1 MRSGPDGASGSRPS
15 HAEAWA
21 VGSLRSAVYSRP
33 MTTRFRPSPTRR
45 AAAPRHSEPRP
56 GATSGGGRRPSPRRR
71 PAPAAPAAGAAGG
84 QIEVE
89 AARFDTLEPPRVTW
103 REEPGPPL
111 AAEGTDHVAVL
122 VRDPETLFVFW
133 EVAAPSLG
141 RLRRTLGS
149 RVVAVS
155 PLALRVTEATAR
167 GSWLELPPAGACS
180 AYLRVQPGRTYRVDL
195 GLMAPSGV
203 FHPLA
208 SAEAVTT
215 PWAGP
220 AAETA
225 RQTVDFHEVA
235 GRPLT
240 LDAAPTS
247 VTGADAPAEDTSEAE
262 TVRIQRGG
270 ASDLLGPAGGQPRK
284 RRGGASDAFRR

>member
-1 MRSGPDGASGSRPS
+1 
-15 HAEAWA
+15 
-21 VGSLRSAVYSRP
+21 
-33 MTTRFRPSPTRR
+33 
-45 AAAPRHSEPRP
+45 
-56 GATSGGGRRPSPRRR
+56 
-71 PAPAAPAAGAAGG
+71 
-84 QIEVE
+84 
-89 AARFDTLEPPRVTW
+89 
-103 REEPGPPL
+103 
-111 AAEGTDHVAVL
+111 VAVL

-195 GLMAPSGV
+195 GLTVPSGA
-203 FHPLA
+203 FHSLA

-225 RQTVDFHEVA
+225 RQIVDFHEVA
-235 GRPLT
+235 GRPLA

-247 VTGADAPAEDTSEAE
+247 VTGAGAHAEDTSETE

-270 ASDLLGPAGGQPRK
+270 ASDLLGPAGGRRRK
-284 RRGGASDAFRR
+284 PRGGASDAFRR